1 MRYLKSSALQIWLL
15 GYEFPETVMV
25 FLLGRRSRRGRR
37 RKRRSGARGVQPEEG
52 TASGGRQARVRGE
65 IRWSGDGGVEMVL
78 HPKPRSEDGSSQ
90 MAQVIDAIRASGAGL
105 AGGGPVRLGVLARR
119 LRRGRCDYGE
129 MGGGSGGS
137 SGGDVLAVKDEGEV
151 INIKK
156 AAFLSTQ
163 ALKAFVVPKMEV
175 LIDEERSMTHLPPLM
190 LLHPHLPPAPPL
202 SGLCGAQD
210 GGVRGA
216 KMEVLIDE
224 ERSMTHAELMEQT
237 EEVITD
243 PAKIKVKL
251 KPDNCD
257 ICYPPVFQSSS
268 IQPFSIPPTSPSHPP
283 LHPTHLS
290 IPPTSPS
297 HPPLHPT
304 HLSIPPT
311 SPSHHLSIPP
321 TSPSHPPLHPT
332 HLSIPPTS
340 PSHLSFPPLHRSS
353 PSPPLH
359 PLSIPSLHPFSPC
372 IPPLSLRPHLHKP
385 LAVQSGWQYDLRAS
399 AASRDDPLCYDFMGV
414 IICAITSLHPFLFPS
429 PLPCVLLSC
438 SERGPVR
445 LRASAV
451 SRDNSFVTLLHGR
464 HHLHHPISPFPSLP
478 PTPIPPLCFSLGR
491 VEGNMT
497 CERPAVSSDDPLC
510 YDSMGVIICAI
521 GARYA
526 SYCSNV
532 ARTYLIDATK
542 AQEKAYQVLL
552 RAQEAAIAAIKPG
565 VRLGD
570 VYRAAVAV
578 VEREAPELVP
588 HLTKTRRHWHR
599 HRVPRSRFDPQR
611 QERAHGEI
619 GHGVQHGAV
628 LSLHGLTNPKFR
640 EAGLTLNAKNERTVK
655 SGMAFNVVLGLHG
668 LTNPEAGGGEGGV
681 CGVKGHCKGKE
692 GTVGSRC
699 ARCVGSFKV
708 FLLIHPFKEGG
719 VCGVKGHCKGK
730 EGTVGSRGTARVRK
744 ALWGLGA
751 LLLVADTVAVRAS
764 ADKDRWVDVATAS
777 ASKSFADV
785 AYSLKG
791 EDEEEEDTDK
801 GKRPAEAAGAGE
813 PAVFARAHLRSENQ
827 EATKEELRRQH
838 QAELAKQKIEET
850 ARRLAAGGLGAR
862 EGEGL
867 RGRRATWCPQ
877 AELAKQKIEETARRL
892 AAGGLGAREGEG
904 AKRQTGDLVLYGDVD
919 EIPLAMKDY
928 KIQLIPLPSLSLP
941 LLLLPSL
948 LVDQRHESVLLC
960 LSTRT
965 HTFLSSTPFP
975 TALAPSPLPL
985 SPSSPLSPGGSAPRV
1000 DQRHESVLLPIYG
1013 LLVPFHVCMIRNVTS
1028 QQDGGHIY
1036 IRIIFNVPGAGFNA
1050 ADLPMQKFPD
1060 SIFIKELSFKSTD
1073 SRHANQVAWSASQQD
1088 GGHIYIRI
1096 IFNVPGGATDQD
1108 HEQARAA
1115 AGGRSAL
1122 RERHLSRR
1130 RSSSSA
1136 RAAPPRLPDLWIRP
1150 SFGGKGRKLTGSLE
1164 AHLNGFRYSTAK
1176 AHLNGFRYS
1185 TAKAGCAV
1193 ACGGMRFFVMVG
1205 SCNHS
1210 PAFYP
1215 LTYSITT
1222 PLNTPIPHQ
1231 PDERVEV
1238 MYGNI
1243 KHAFTGREGGGDP
1256 DERVEVMYGNSK
1268 HAFSEP
1274 HLSPLFLTFLNLGPR
1289 STLLSPP
1296 LIPPAGREGG
1306 GDPDERVEVMYGNI
1320 KHAFFQPA
1328 ENEMITLLHFHLHNP
1343 IMVGKKKTKDVQFF
1357 AEVME
1362 VVQTVGGSRR
1372 SAYDPDEIEEEQRA
1386 AGAAEQD
1393 QPGVQI
1399 LCQRGAFSLGEG
1411 PRARSSRPR
1420 IRRAVRELGFHGV
1433 PHKSSAF
1440 IVPTVNCLVELIEVP
1455 FLVVTLNEV
1464 EIVNLERVGLG
1475 QKTFDMAIVFKDF
1488 KRDVLRIDAIP
1499 STSLDSAFLADGGW
1513 EFLNLE
1519 ASDSEG
1525 EESEESQAYEPS
1537 DLEEAAS
1544 DDDDDESEDD
1554 ESVVDSE
1561 EEEGEEEEEE
1571 EEEGPDLG

>member
-1 MRYLKSSALQIWLL
+1 MGDSKPSGGGGGGGGSGLQLDLDTFGRRLKLLYDSWRKDESRSWGNTSAFAVATPPASEDMRYLKSSALQIWLL

-25 FLLGRRSRRGRR
+25 FLLGG
-37 RKRRSGARGVQPEEG
+37 GAGGEG
-52 TASGGRQARVRGE
+52 GGSGGAVHVVCSQKKAQHLEAVRRVCAE
-65 IRWSGDGGVEMVL
+65 KSGGVEMVL

-90 MAQVIDAIRASGAGL
+90 MAQVIDAIRASGAGS
-105 AGGGPVRLGVLARR
+105 AGGGPVRLGVLAKEAPE
-119 LRRGRCDYGE
+119 GAIME
-129 MGGGSGGS
+129 KWAAAVEAAAGGGEGGESGGE
-137 SGGDVLAVKDEGEV
+137 GLETVDVGPALGDVLAVKDEGEV

-156 AAFLSTQ
+156 AAFLSAQ
-163 ALKAFVVPKMEV
+163 ALKAFVVP
-175 LIDEERSMTHLPPLM
+175 
-190 LLHPHLPPAPPL
+190 
-202 SGLCGAQD
+202 
-210 GGVRGA
+210 

-257 ICYPPVFQSSS
+257 ICYPPVFQS
-268 IQPFSIPPTSPSHPP
+268 
-283 LHPTHLS
+283 
-290 IPPTSPS
+290 
-297 HPPLHPT
+297 
-304 HLSIPPT
+304 
-311 SPSHHLSIPP
+311 
-321 TSPSHPPLHPT
+321 
-332 HLSIPPTS
+332 
-340 PSHLSFPPLHRSS
+340 
-353 PSPPLH
+353 
-359 PLSIPSLHPFSPC
+359 
-372 IPPLSLRPHLHKP
+372 
-385 LAVQSGWQYDLRAS
+385 GGQYDLRAS
-399 AASRDDPLCYDFMGV
+399 
-414 IICAITSLHPFLFPS
+414 
-429 PLPCVLLSC
+429 
-438 SERGPVR
+438 
-445 LRASAV
+445 
-451 SRDNSFVTLLHGR
+451 
-464 HHLHHPISPFPSLP
+464 
-478 PTPIPPLCFSLGR
+478 
-491 VEGNMT
+491 
-497 CERPAVSSDDPLC
+497 AVSSDDPLC

-588 HLTKTRRHWHR
+588 HLTKHAGTGIGIDERC
-599 HRVPRSRFDPQR
+599 VPTAVAVVEKEAP
-611 QERAHGEI
+611 ELVPHLTKHAGTGI
-619 GHGVQHGAV
+619 GIA
-628 LSLHGLTNPKFR
+628 GLTNPGFECGIVSLLSSPSFPLLSPEFR

-668 LTNPEAGGGEGGV
+668 LTNPEAGGGEEGAEANGNAE
-681 CGVKGHCKGKE
+681 GAGGKE
-692 GTVGSRC
+692 GGKD
-699 ARCVGSFKV
+699 G
-708 FLLIHPFKEGG
+708 
-719 VCGVKGHCKGK
+719 GK
-730 EGTVGSRGTARVRK
+730 EGKGGSAKLRK
-744 ALWGLGA
+744 YA
-751 LLLVADTVAVRAS
+751 LLVADTVAVRGA

-813 PAVFARAHLRSENQ
+813 PTVFARAHLRSENR
-827 EATKEELRRQH
+827 EATKEELRRQN
-838 QAELAKQKIEET
+838 
-850 ARRLAAGGLGAR
+850 
-862 EGEGL
+862 
-867 RGRRATWCPQ
+867 Q

-904 AKRQTGDLVLYGDVD
+904 AKRQTGDLVSYGDVD

-928 KIQLIPLPSLSLP
+928 KIQ
-941 LLLLPSL
+941 
-948 LVDQRHESVLLC
+948 
-960 LSTRT
+960 
-965 HTFLSSTPFP
+965 
-975 TALAPSPLPL
+975 
-985 SPSSPLSPGGSAPRV
+985 V

-1036 IRIIFNVPGAGFNA
+1036 IRIIFNVPGAGFSA

-1073 SRHANQVAWSASQQD
+1073 SRHANQVVQLIKTMSKHVRQRESERAE
-1088 GGHIYIRI
+1088 R
-1096 IFNVPGGATDQD
+1096 ATLVTQ
-1108 HEQARAA
+1108 EKLQLSK
-1115 AGGRSAL
+1115 GR
-1122 RERHLSRR
+1122 
-1130 RSSSSA
+1130 
-1136 RAAPPRLPDLWIRP
+1136 PPRLPDLWIRP

-1176 AHLNGFRYS
+1176 
-1185 TAKAGCAV
+1185 
-1193 ACGGMRFFVMVG
+1193 
-1205 SCNHS
+1205 
-1210 PAFYP
+1210 
-1215 LTYSITT
+1215 
-1222 PLNTPIPHQ
+1222 
-1231 PDERVEV
+1231 
-1238 MYGNI
+1238 
-1243 KHAFTGREGGGDP
+1243 
-1256 DERVEVMYGNSK
+1256 
-1268 HAFSEP
+1268 
-1274 HLSPLFLTFLNLGPR
+1274 
-1289 STLLSPP
+1289 
-1296 LIPPAGREGG
+1296 
-1306 GDPDERVEVMYGNI
+1306 PDERVEVMYGNI

-1372 SAYDPDEIEEEQRA
+1372 SAYDPDEIEEEQRERERRSKINREFKSFVSA
-1386 AGAAEQD
+1386 
-1393 QPGVQI
+1393 VH
-1399 LCQRGAFSLGEG
+1399 SLWEKD
-1411 PRARSSRPR
+1411 RELARLDLEFDVPF
-1420 IRRAVRELGFHGV
+1420 RELGFHGV

-1488 KRDVLRIDAIP
+1488 KRDFLRIDAIP
-1499 STSLDSAFLADGGW
+1499 STSLDSVKEWLNSMNIKYYESRLNLSWKAILQNIMSDPEAFLADGGW

-1571 EEEGPDLG
+1571 EEEGPTWDELEAKALREDREKGEESDTFTTLDSFCRPRAISCHPIVTSCHPLATLLSPRVHFLLSLFVSFHNFLASCHPHRLTPMYPPRPLITTLHQPKILFKPLFEPSDHLVYFPDSPIVAATAASTGDRHQFSLQPLHQNRGSSCYRHLQQPLKQPHRHPQQPQRQPLQQPI

>member
-1 MRYLKSSALQIWLL
+1 MGDSKPSGGGGGGGGSGLQLDLDTFGRRLKLLYDSWRKDESRSWGNTSAFAVATPPASEDMRYLKSSALQIWLL
-15 GYEFPETVMV
+15 GYEFPETVIV
-25 FLLGRRSRRGRR
+25 FLLGG
-37 RKRRSGARGVQPEEG
+37 GVGGEG
-52 TASGGRQARVRGE
+52 GGSGGAVHVVCSQKKAQHLEAVRRVCAE
-65 IRWSGDGGVEMVL
+65 KSGGVEMVL

-105 AGGGPVRLGVLARR
+105 AGGGPVRLGVLAKEAPE
-119 LRRGRCDYGE
+119 GAIME
-129 MGGGSGGS
+129 KWAAAVEAAAGGGEGGESGGE
-137 SGGDVLAVKDEGEV
+137 GLETVDVGPALGDVLAVKDEGEV

-156 AAFLSTQ
+156 AAFLSAQ
-163 ALKAFVVPKMEV
+163 ALKAFVVP
-175 LIDEERSMTHLPPLM
+175 
-190 LLHPHLPPAPPL
+190 
-202 SGLCGAQD
+202 
-210 GGVRGA
+210 

-257 ICYPPVFQSSS
+257 ICYPPVFQS
-268 IQPFSIPPTSPSHPP
+268 
-283 LHPTHLS
+283 
-290 IPPTSPS
+290 
-297 HPPLHPT
+297 
-304 HLSIPPT
+304 
-311 SPSHHLSIPP
+311 
-321 TSPSHPPLHPT
+321 
-332 HLSIPPTS
+332 
-340 PSHLSFPPLHRSS
+340 
-353 PSPPLH
+353 
-359 PLSIPSLHPFSPC
+359 
-372 IPPLSLRPHLHKP
+372 
-385 LAVQSGWQYDLRAS
+385 GGQYDLRAS
-399 AASRDDPLCYDFMGV
+399 
-414 IICAITSLHPFLFPS
+414 
-429 PLPCVLLSC
+429 
-438 SERGPVR
+438 
-445 LRASAV
+445 
-451 SRDNSFVTLLHGR
+451 
-464 HHLHHPISPFPSLP
+464 
-478 PTPIPPLCFSLGR
+478 
-491 VEGNMT
+491 
-497 CERPAVSSDDPLC
+497 AVSSDDPLC

-588 HLTKTRRHWHR
+588 HLTKHAGT
-599 HRVPRSRFDPQR
+599 
-611 QERAHGEI
+611 GI
-619 GHGVQHGAV
+619 GIE
-628 LSLHGLTNPKFR
+628 FR

-668 LTNPEAGGGEGGV
+668 LTNPEAGGGEEGAEANGKAE
-681 CGVKGHCKGKE
+681 GAGGKE
-692 GTVGSRC
+692 G
-699 ARCVGSFKV
+699 
-708 FLLIHPFKEGG
+708 
-719 VCGVKGHCKGK
+719 GK
-730 EGTVGSRGTARVRK
+730 EGKGGSAKLRK
-744 ALWGLGA
+744 YA
-751 LLLVADTVAVRAS
+751 LLVADTVTVRAA

-785 AYSLKG
+785 AYSLKVCSLCGILQGALLLVADTVAVRAAADKDRWVDVATASASKSFADVAYSLNG

-801 GKRPAEAAGAGE
+801 GKRPAEAVGAGE

-862 EGEGL
+862 EGEG
-867 RGRRATWCPQ
+867 
-877 AELAKQKIEETARRL
+877 
-892 AAGGLGAREGEG
+892 
-904 AKRQTGDLVLYGDVD
+904 AKRQTGDLVSYGDVD

-928 KIQLIPLPSLSLP
+928 KIQ
-941 LLLLPSL
+941 
-948 LVDQRHESVLLC
+948 
-960 LSTRT
+960 
-965 HTFLSSTPFP
+965 
-975 TALAPSPLPL
+975 
-985 SPSSPLSPGGSAPRV
+985 V

-1073 SRHANQVAWSASQQD
+1073 SRHANQVVQLIKTMSKHVRQRESERAE
-1088 GGHIYIRI
+1088 R
-1096 IFNVPGGATDQD
+1096 ATLVTQ
-1108 HEQARAA
+1108 EKLQLSK
-1115 AGGRSAL
+1115 GR
-1122 RERHLSRR
+1122 
-1130 RSSSSA
+1130 
-1136 RAAPPRLPDLWIRP
+1136 PPRLPDLWIRP

-1176 AHLNGFRYS
+1176 
-1185 TAKAGCAV
+1185 
-1193 ACGGMRFFVMVG
+1193 
-1205 SCNHS
+1205 
-1210 PAFYP
+1210 
-1215 LTYSITT
+1215 
-1222 PLNTPIPHQ
+1222 
-1231 PDERVEV
+1231 
-1238 MYGNI
+1238 
-1243 KHAFTGREGGGDP
+1243 
-1256 DERVEVMYGNSK
+1256 
-1268 HAFSEP
+1268 
-1274 HLSPLFLTFLNLGPR
+1274 
-1289 STLLSPP
+1289 
-1296 LIPPAGREGG
+1296 
-1306 GDPDERVEVMYGNI
+1306 PDERVEVMYGNI

-1372 SAYDPDEIEEEQRA
+1372 SAYDPDEIEEEQRERERRSKINREFKSFVSA
-1386 AGAAEQD
+1386 
-1393 QPGVQI
+1393 VH
-1399 LCQRGAFSLGEG
+1399 SLWEKD
-1411 PRARSSRPR
+1411 RELARLDLEFDVPF
-1420 IRRAVRELGFHGV
+1420 RELGFHGV

-1499 STSLDSAFLADGGW
+1499 STSLDSVKEWLNSMNIKYYESRLNLSWKAILQNIMSDPEAFLADGGW

-1571 EEEGPDLG
+1571 EEEGPTWDELEAKALREDREKGEESDRPMKRPKY

>member
-25 FLLGRRSRRGRR
+25 FLQGGGAGGEGGGSGEAGEWCTWCAAR
-37 RKRRSGARGVQPEEG
+37 RKRSIWRPSGACVRKNPVRCERYPIRCERNPVRFERNPVRCEG
-52 TASGGRQARVRGE
+52 RTYVGDVWGG
-65 IRWSGDGGVEMVL
+65 IEMVL

-90 MAQVIDAIRASGAGL
+90 MAQVISAIRASGAGS
-105 AGGGPVRLGVLARR
+105 AGGGPVRLGVLAKEAPE
-119 LRRGRCDYGE
+119 GAVME
-129 MGGGSGGS
+129 KWAAAVAAAASGGE
-137 SGGDVLAVKDEGEV
+137 GGEGAVETVDVGPALGDVLAVKDDGEV
-151 INIKK
+151 INVKK
-156 AAFLSTQ
+156 AAFLSAQ
-163 ALKAFVVPKMEV
+163 ALKAFVVP
-175 LIDEERSMTHLPPLM
+175 
-190 LLHPHLPPAPPL
+190 
-202 SGLCGAQD
+202 
-210 GGVRGA
+210 

-257 ICYPPVFQSSS
+257 ICYPPVFQS
-268 IQPFSIPPTSPSHPP
+268 
-283 LHPTHLS
+283 
-290 IPPTSPS
+290 
-297 HPPLHPT
+297 
-304 HLSIPPT
+304 
-311 SPSHHLSIPP
+311 
-321 TSPSHPPLHPT
+321 
-332 HLSIPPTS
+332 
-340 PSHLSFPPLHRSS
+340 
-353 PSPPLH
+353 
-359 PLSIPSLHPFSPC
+359 
-372 IPPLSLRPHLHKP
+372 
-385 LAVQSGWQYDLRAS
+385 GGQYDLRAS
-399 AASRDDPLCYDFMGV
+399 
-414 IICAITSLHPFLFPS
+414 
-429 PLPCVLLSC
+429 
-438 SERGPVR
+438 
-445 LRASAV
+445 
-451 SRDNSFVTLLHGR
+451 
-464 HHLHHPISPFPSLP
+464 
-478 PTPIPPLCFSLGR
+478 
-491 VEGNMT
+491 
-497 CERPAVSSDDPLC
+497 AVSSDDPLC

-565 VRLGD
+565 TKLGD

-578 VEREAPELVP
+578 VEREAPELVA
-588 HLTKTRRHWHR
+588 HLTKHAGT
-599 HRVPRSRFDPQR
+599 
-611 QERAHGEI
+611 GI
-619 GHGVQHGAV
+619 GIE
-628 LSLHGLTNPKFR
+628 FR

-655 SGMAFNVVLGLHG
+655 PGMAFNVVLGLHG
-668 LTNPEAGGGEGGV
+668 LTNPEAGGKEGGEAN
-681 CGVKGHCKGKE
+681 GSAEGGGKE
-692 GTVGSRC
+692 G
-699 ARCVGSFKV
+699 
-708 FLLIHPFKEGG
+708 
-719 VCGVKGHCKGK
+719 GK
-730 EGTVGSRGTARVRK
+730 EGKGSAKLRSY
-744 ALWGLGA
+744 A
-751 LLLVADTVAVRAS
+751 LLLADTVTVRSA

-801 GKRPAEAAGAGE
+801 GKRPADAGGAAE

-862 EGEGL
+862 EGEG
-867 RGRRATWCPQ
+867 
-877 AELAKQKIEETARRL
+877 
-892 AAGGLGAREGEG
+892 
-904 AKRQTGDLVLYGDVD
+904 AKRQTGDLVSYGDVD

-928 KIQLIPLPSLSLP
+928 KIQ
-941 LLLLPSL
+941 
-948 LVDQRHESVLLC
+948 
-960 LSTRT
+960 
-965 HTFLSSTPFP
+965 
-975 TALAPSPLPL
+975 
-985 SPSSPLSPGGSAPRV
+985 V

-1036 IRIIFNVPGAGFNA
+1036 IRIIFNVPGAGFSGS
-1050 ADLPMQKFPD
+1050 DLPMQKFPD
-1060 SIFIKELSFKSTD
+1060 SVFIKELSFKSTD
-1073 SRHANQVAWSASQQD
+1073 SRHANQVVQLIKTMSKHVRQRESERAE
-1088 GGHIYIRI
+1088 R
-1096 IFNVPGGATDQD
+1096 ATLVTQ
-1108 HEQARAA
+1108 EKLQLSK
-1115 AGGRSAL
+1115 GR
-1122 RERHLSRR
+1122 
-1130 RSSSSA
+1130 
-1136 RAAPPRLPDLWIRP
+1136 PPRLPDLWIRP

-1176 AHLNGFRYS
+1176 
-1185 TAKAGCAV
+1185 
-1193 ACGGMRFFVMVG
+1193 
-1205 SCNHS
+1205 
-1210 PAFYP
+1210 
-1215 LTYSITT
+1215 
-1222 PLNTPIPHQ
+1222 
-1231 PDERVEV
+1231 
-1238 MYGNI
+1238 
-1243 KHAFTGREGGGDP
+1243 
-1256 DERVEVMYGNSK
+1256 
-1268 HAFSEP
+1268 
-1274 HLSPLFLTFLNLGPR
+1274 
-1289 STLLSPP
+1289 
-1296 LIPPAGREGG
+1296 
-1306 GDPDERVEVMYGNI
+1306 PDERVEVMYGNI

-1372 SAYDPDEIEEEQRA
+1372 SAYDPDEIEEEQRERERRSKINREFKSFVSA
-1386 AGAAEQD
+1386 
-1393 QPGVQI
+1393 VH
-1399 LCQRGAFSLGEG
+1399 SLWEKD
-1411 PRARSSRPR
+1411 RELARLDLEFDVPF
-1420 IRRAVRELGFHGV
+1420 RELGFHGV

-1499 STSLDSAFLADGGW
+1499 STSLDSVKEWLNSMNIKYYESRLNLSWKAILQNIMSDPEAFLADGGW

-1525 EESEESQAYEPS
+1525 DESEESQAYEPS

-1561 EEEGEEEEEE
+1561 EEGGEEESEE
-1571 EEEGPDLG
+1571 EEEGPTWDELEAKALREDREKGEESDRGSGRGPPPPMGKRPMGSGSGGPMKRPKY